1 MDKKKI
7 LIVDDDAT
15 VTRTL
20 KLYLDET
27 GSYDIRTLNEG
38 SRALEVARAFQPDLV
53 LLDLIMPDT
62 DGATIA
68 GDLKEDP
75 QLKDVPIVFLTA
87 LVSAKEVG
95 AQGRDIGGYPFLAKP
110 VDPDKVVEAIEKY
123 TQ

>member
-7 LIVDDDAT
+7 LVVDDEAIM
-15 VTRTL
+15 TRTL
-20 KLYLDET
+20 KLFLDET
-27 GSYDIRTLNEG
+27 GSYDVRTLNEG
-38 SRALEVARAFQPDLV
+38 GRALEVARAFQPDLV

-68 GDLKEDP
+68 GEFKEDP

-95 AQGRDIGGYPFLAKP
+95 ARGRDIGGYPFLAKP